1 MRGYDLG
8 VLVTRVALEGLHTDN
23 IAPSPISHCLLA
35 LSVPL
40 EGAPLVICMKT
51 FDQVVGNK
59 LPIKIGKEEKY

>member
-40 EGAPLVICMKT
+40 EGAPLVICMKLLT
-51 FDQVVGNK
+51 K
-59 LPIKIGKEEKY
+59 LLEITPSQMEV